1 MPVHGIVVERLTGG
15 VRAVETPNAATIGI
29 MASAA
34 GADEGEL
41 ILLRTPEDLTNID
54 DGTGSVTPIMNAIRK
69 HSTAPVVLNVV
80 NEENLENAVG
90 NAATFTRAYRF
101 LQAEAELGVRPR
113 LLPQA
118 LVGNVEDDLI
128 AVADRLYAQAL
139 LDGPNTTDAEAI
151 NAVGGY
157 DSIRA
162 AFYDPAFV
170 DDSDNVL
177 GSSILHA
184 AIASTLNFWEP
195 VSNKAVLGVKN
206 LSRSIGFTMG
216 DPSCQAQLLNDE
228 NISTIIR
235 KNGWRLWGGLSLST
249 DPQFK
254 FLNVGRT
261 DDIIVEAIQESFLWA
276 VDQGITKNFVDSVL
290 ESVNAFLR
298 DLKVRGAI
306 IGGEAWVDADLNT
319 ETSIADGNIYFDY
332 EFTPVYQAYTVTMR
346 RHITNKYL
354 STIFGT

>member
-15 VRAVETPNAATIGI
+15 VRAVETADSAPIGI
-29 MASAA
+29 LASAA

-54 DGTGSVTPIMNAIRK
+54 DGTGTVTAVMNAIRK
-69 HSTAPVVLNVV
+69 HSTAPVVLNVI
-80 NEENLENAVG
+80 NDANLENAVG

-113 LLPQA
+113 LLVQG

-151 NAVGGY
+151 NEVGGY
-157 DSIRA
+157 DSMRA

-170 DDSDNVL
+170 DDDDNVL

-184 AIASTLNFWEP
+184 AVASTLDFWIP

-206 LSRSIGFTMG
+206 LSRPIGFTMG
-216 DPSCQAQLLNDE
+216 DENCQAQLLNDE
-228 NISTIIR
+228 KISTIIR
-235 KNGWRLWGGLSLST
+235 KNGWRLWGGRSLSA
-249 DPQFK
+249 DPQFN
-254 FLNVGRT
+254 FLSVART
-261 DDIIVEAIQESFLWA
+261 DDIIVEALQESFLWA
-276 VDQGITKNFVDSVL
+276 VDQGITKTFVDSVL
-290 ESVNAFLR
+290 ESLNAFLR
-298 DLKVRGAI
+298 SLKTRGAI
-306 IGGEAWVDADLNT
+306 IGGEAWVDKDLNT
-319 ETSIADGNIYFDY
+319 PEAIAAGNLYVDY
-332 EFTPVYQAYTVTMR
+332 DFTPVYQAYTVTMR
-346 RHITNKYL
+346 RRITNAYL
-354 STIFGT
+354 TNIFST